1 MEKIL
6 ERDRGASFLKDFL
19 QDDKSIV
26 RGWDAT
32 NVESSGKFAVAIENL
47 HLIAKRGVPKM
58 KENDDTA
65 CNKIVLSPR
74 KTRDMAQSTKI
85 YFPIP
90 SPTTTPVRKPPVQDL
105 IESPD
110 AFDTSNISLAPPGN
124 EGKQVMSDLQRAKDK
139 FEQSDFLPGDEQTVN
154 AALIA
159 LVQALSFLL
168 ESTGRVHHD
177 RASLSIP
184 AIDAEEDLY
193 EAEVDGLILHLDGE
207 DCNGF
212 MEVKRDFRA
221 QNSPVRRQI
230 VAQMAAFIHEQDVKA
245 ESKAEKRTEK
255 PTKKV
260 AKPVAKAKGKKAQAK
275 EGKSQGSGDSSQEQ

>member
-26 RGWDAT
+26 RGWDVT

-47 HLIAKRGVPKM
+47 HLIAKRGVPEM

-74 KTRDMAQSTKI
+74 KARDMAQSTKT

-105 IESPD
+105 VESPD
-110 AFDTSNISLAPPGN
+110 AFDFSNTSLAPPGN

-139 FEQSDFLPGDEQTVN
+139 FEQTDFLPGDEQTVN

-159 LVQALSFLL
+159 LIQALSWLL
-168 ESTGRVHHD
+168 GSTGRVHHD
-177 RASLSIP
+177 RESFSIP

-193 EAEVDGLILHLDGE
+193 QAPVDGLILHPNGE
-207 DCNGF
+207 DCIGF
-212 MEVKRDFRA
+212 MEVKRDFRGRNA
-221 QNSPVRRQI
+221 SVRRQI
-230 VAQMAAFIHEQDVKA
+230 VAQMAAFIYEQDVKA
-245 ESKAEKRTEK
+245 EREAEIKTEK
-255 PTKKV
+255 STKKV
-260 AKPVAKAKGKKAQAK
+260 AKPIAKAKGKKAQAK
-275 EGKSQGSGDSSQEQ
+275 EGKIQDTGDRNKEQ